1 MDLGKQ
7 KIRFPAVAGS
17 FYPDDREELQKLV
30 NRLLLENKQHGD
42 APKALII
49 PHAGYIFS
57 GVVAASGYSL
67 LNATMNNPTIFLIG
81 ASHRSLFHD
90 AALDP
95 HEAFQT
101 PMGNVPLA
109 KVTYEQLAKTQPLF
123 ALSSEP
129 HRNEHTL
136 EVQLPFLQAIYH
148 DRFTIAPILLGSAST
163 NELQQMA
170 TTLQP
175 FFERPETLWVISTD
189 LSHYP
194 PMETAQE
201 TDQRVIE
208 AICTGDPEML
218 KNTLKHEANRN
229 LPGYQTGLCG
239 FKAVLL
245 LQYITNRLKTAR
257 YRLVKYQNSGHSPQG
272 SHQEVVGYA
281 AISVT
286 I

>member
-1 MDLGKQ
+1 MDLEKQ

-17 FYPDDREELQKLV
+17 FYPDNQEGVRQLV

-42 APKALII
+42 PPKALII
-49 PHAGYIFS
+49 PHAGYVFS
-57 GVVAASGYSL
+57 GAVAASGYSL
-67 LNATMNNPTIFLIG
+67 LNAGYINPVVFLIG
-81 ASHRSLFHD
+81 ASHHSLFQG

-101 PMGNVPLA
+101 PLGIVPLHQ
-109 KVTYEQLAKTQPLF
+109 TTNQQLALHQGVF
-123 ALSSEP
+123 ALSGNP
-129 HRNEHTL
+129 HRKEHSL
-136 EVQLPFLQAIYH
+136 EVQLPFIQAIYH
-148 DRFTIAPILLGSAST
+148 DQFTIVPILLGAAST
-163 NELQQMA
+163 GELQQMA
-170 TTLQP
+170 TALQP
-175 FFERPETLWVISTD
+175 FFEKPETLFVISTD

-194 PMETAQE
+194 PMEIAQE

-208 AICTGDPEML
+208 AICTGNPEKL
-218 KNTLKHEANRN
+218 KKTLQHEANRN

-239 FKAVLL
+239 YKAVLL
-245 LQYITNRLKTAR
+245 LQYITSRLKTAR

-272 SHQEVVGYA
+272 SNQEVVGYA